1 MSNTDRT
8 WWIGRLACLAA
19 VLMCAA
25 CAVPVAT
32 GLEDQEADRV
42 VVALD
47 HAGVDGVKEVD
58 PTSEGRW
65 RVNVPRDE
73 VAQSLIVLR
82 EEELPRTSPL
92 GVLDAVGKGSLVPSE
107 AAEHAQ
113 LAAGMG
119 GDLQRSLE
127 GVDGILSARVHL
139 NLPSPSPMRETPT
152 GRASASVLVEYRGGS
167 PPITSDDVQRLV
179 SGACTGLTPADVA
192 VVMVSRPTPARPPG
206 SELAHV
212 GPLAVAHGS
221 AHLLQG
227 MLLGFLVL
235 LMGLA
240 VALLVVGQRLS
251 TLRQEAAALATPTV
265 KR

>member
-1 MSNTDRT
+1 M
-8 WWIGRLACLAA
+8 
-19 VLMCAA
+19 
-25 CAVPVAT
+25 
-32 GLEDQEADRV
+32 

-119 GDLQRSLE
+119 VIFSGPWRGS
-127 GVDGILSARVHL
+127 
-139 NLPSPSPMRETPT
+139 M
-152 GRASASVLVEYRGGS
+152 AS
-167 PPITSDDVQRLV
+167 
-179 SGACTGLTPADVA
+179 
-192 VVMVSRPTPARPPG
+192 
-206 SELAHV
+206 
-212 GPLAVAHGS
+212 
-221 AHLLQG
+221 
-227 MLLGFLVL
+227 
-235 LMGLA
+235 
-240 VALLVVGQRLS
+240 
-251 TLRQEAAALATPTV
+251 
-265 KR
+265 